1 MANKSLITYVAPSEK
16 YVKVSNSVVDK
27 LSPEQI
33 GLYAKIVRL
42 SSGKTIDM
50 EFISEKVQM
59 NIRRVRRII
68 VELEGRGYV
77 VRKQVKGINGR
88 FVGWNYC
95 VYSEPVAKTLRSHA
109 GMGKEGTTELHD
121 FRQVGKPTSRKTDMT
136 ENRQDNNIIKDNTI
150 FNNEEIYINEE
161 EKRISN
167 DIPRKE
173 DISFEDFY
181 KLYPLKK
188 SRKPAETKWNS
199 LSVKDKKAAIEVL
212 PQYIADCISHK
223 RNFKYPATYLSQR
236 TWEDDFTPVEA
247 EEQENNKQPNGL
259 PVGLTEGRWHKFQSW
274 GKKNI
279 PSIIDNITPFMFLD
293 MQRESCFRT
302 GIMAKILCDMEKK
315 PSTGELLQDFIVL
328 CEGKYSEDIKRS
340 IGLT

>member
-121 FRQVGKPTSRKTDMT
+121 FRQVGKPTSQKTDMT

-167 DIPRKE
+167 DIPKNTRFVKPTVEQVEAYCKE
-173 DISFEDFY
+173 KNYELDAQYFIDY
-181 KLYPLKK
+181 YDTRGWKLKGGVP
-188 SRKPAETKWNS
+188 
-199 LSVKDKKAAIEVL
+199 VKDWKACV
-212 PQYIADCISHK
+212 
-223 RNFKYPATYLSQR
+223 R
-236 TWEDDFTPVEA
+236 TWMRNDKKEGNSICCA
-247 EEQENNKQPNGL
+247 SEQQEGTL
-259 PVGLTEGRWHKFQSW
+259 PAGLTEKQWKKFQSW
-274 GKKNI
+274 GEKNI
-279 PSIIDNITPFMFLD
+279 PRVLPSITPKNFIA
-293 MQRESCFRT
+293 MQEMSHNKT
-302 GIMAKILCDMEKK
+302 DIMAEILKDIEQ
-315 PSTGELLQDFIVL
+315 SGQ
-328 CEGKYSEDIKRS
+328 EGNIERLFDGVRQTENYWERICVG
-340 IGLT
+340 I